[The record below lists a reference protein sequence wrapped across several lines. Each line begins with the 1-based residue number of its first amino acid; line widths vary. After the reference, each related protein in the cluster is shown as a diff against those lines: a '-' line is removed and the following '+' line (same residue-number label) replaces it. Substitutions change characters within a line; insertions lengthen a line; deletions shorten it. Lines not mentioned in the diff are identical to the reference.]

1 MGLFNIFGKRPPRV
15 EVLTPVEYTVSIQ
28 YPSVLEFPMSVSRMK
43 VEDDQRTFF
52 LFDRGDVTIDGDAS
66 SDYIAA
72 DLAAQ
77 CGQLLYPL
85 QVCVAADGRITQIYN
100 HPEILK
106 RWEEKEPHLQEYFAG
121 PEATEYIAATGK
133 TLQDEA
139 AVLRAMQQD
148 LFLTCWCNLA
158 MGGQRTAYQLI
169 PFKAP
174 VPYEHDIKF
183 TINKMTKMIDTIT
196 AEWKFEQDGSP
207 RRTQLTAVCN
217 PIKETVV

>member
-1 MGLFNIFGKRPPRV
+1 MGFFNIFGKRAPRV
-15 EVLTPVEYTVSIQ
+15 DILTPVEYTVRMQS
-28 YPSVLEFPMSVSRMK
+28 PAVLEFTMSVSRMK

-52 LFDRGDVTIDGDAS
+52 QFDRGEVTINGDAA
-66 SDYIAA
+66 SDYLAA

-85 QVCVAADGRITQIYN
+85 QVCVAADGSITRIFN

-106 RWEEKEPHLQEYFAG
+106 RWEEKEPRLQEYFAG
-121 PEATEYIAATGK
+121 QGAAEYISATGR
-133 TLQDEA
+133 TIQDEN
-139 AVLRAMQQD
+139 AVLRALQRD

-158 MGGQRTAYQLI
+158 MGGSRTAYQLI
-169 PFKAP
+169 PFKEP

-183 TINKMTKMIDTIT
+183 TVNKMTKMIDTIT
-196 AEWKFEQDGSP
+196 AEWHFEQDGSP

>member
-1 MGLFNIFGKRPPRV
+1 MGIFNIFGKRPPRV
-15 EVLTPVEYTVSIQ
+15 EVLAPVEYTVKIQ
-28 YPSVLEFPMSVSRMK
+28 YPAILEFLVTVSRMK

-52 LFDRGDVTIDGDAS
+52 QFDRGEVTVNGDAS

-77 CGQLLYPL
+77 CGAVLYPL
-85 QVCVAADGRITQIYN
+85 QLCVGADGSITQIFN
-100 HPEILK
+100 HPEIVK
-106 RWEEKEPHLQEYFAG
+106 RWEEKEPRLLEYFAG
-121 PEATEYIAATGK
+121 PEATEYIHATARSI
-133 TLQDEA
+133 QDEA
-139 AVLRAMQQD
+139 AILRAIQQD
-148 LFLTCWCNLA
+148 LFLACWCNLV
-158 MGGQRTAYQLI
+158 MGGRRTAYQLI
-169 PFKAP
+169 PFKEP

-183 TINKMTKMIDTIT
+183 TVNKLTKMIDTIT